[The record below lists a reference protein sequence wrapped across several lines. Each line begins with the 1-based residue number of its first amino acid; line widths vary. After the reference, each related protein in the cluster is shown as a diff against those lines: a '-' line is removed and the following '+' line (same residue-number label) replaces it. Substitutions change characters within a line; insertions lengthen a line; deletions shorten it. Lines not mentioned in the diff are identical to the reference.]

1 MESLTELQLNP
12 YVAKAGDKVK
22 IILITDIKLHSSQKR
37 NTTSVGKAFG
47 KSLRTEMPG
56 RLYRNNTNISNIDEK
71 NKTFKL
77 AIPDI
82 FSQDENLKR
91 EVKYW
96 QDLGYKVL
104 LQIPKEIPIYAGEDL
119 KEFMNSVNGKRIQR
133 KTNLK
138 ID

>member
-1 MESLTELQLNP
+1 METQTQLKLSP
-12 YVAKAGDKVK
+12 HITKPGEKVK
-22 IILITDIKLHSSQKR
+22 IITITDIQFHSSKKR
-37 NTTSVGKAFG
+37 DTTSVGKAFG
-47 KSLRTEMPG
+47 KSLKNETPG
-56 RLYRNNTNISNIDEK
+56 RIYRNNPEISDIDEK

-82 FSQDENLKR
+82 ISQDENLKR

-104 LQIPKEIPIYAGEDL
+104 IEMPKEIPIYAGNDL

-133 KTNLK
+133 KMN
-138 ID
+138 